1 MKMLI
6 GRFHHVLLRT
16 AILLFSFQKGLD
28 WHSREAVSSQAATK
42 WQIHL
47 VQVSSPDECM
57 DPISMRGQI
66 QRYQKILSPPE

>member
-1 MKMLI
+1 MLI

-47 VQVSSPDECM
+47 NKLFHIRCKFHHLM
-57 DPISMRGQI
+57 CAW
-66 QRYQKILSPPE
+66 ILFP